1 MAELDDTFK
10 TIMTKFY
17 QGDYEQGKD
26 NLTALILNDPK
37 NPNLYLNRA
46 LFLSQMGL
54 DQQAI

>member
-1 MAELDDTFK
+1 MKL
-10 TIMTKFY
+10 FY
-17 QGDYEQGKD
+17 TGEYEQGKED
-26 NLTALILNDPK
+26 ITALIVSDPK